1 METVHYNVISILVQ
15 LRIKNTG
22 WELRS
27 NIYLDL
33 FRYDDHYLNISGRKS
48 ICIAYS
54 RLKWVERHPDYGG
67 SLLGIHDKLSSR
79 SLPLSHTT
87 NFCLVG
93 IIAINIIAINISNTC
108 LVKTLLFYIEL
119 FSSWINLTWI
129 SLASNKRCKRHSV

>member
-27 NIYLDL
+27 NIYSDL

-48 ICIAYS
+48 IRIAYS

-79 SLPLSHTT
+79 SLALSHTT

-93 IIAINIIAINISNTC
+93 IIAINIIWIVE
-108 LVKTLLFYIEL
+108 LRKFLKHL
-119 FSSWINLTWI
+119 FSNNVTGLQTRLVHVIFLKI
-129 SLASNKRCKRHSV
+129 YA